1 MKRIFILL
9 FSFLIVLTARSQ
21 SYTWTNADLDND
33 FENPNNW
40 TPTPLL
46 GYPSFGETAV
56 FDGTVSNG
64 NCVMPLD
71 EDFTTLSMLASYTG
85 TVDASGVEV
94 TLTNMSLQGGT
105 LLAPAS
111 TLHISGNCNK
121 GAGASYVN
129 TPTSWLDYNL
139 TSTTQRSIV
148 GNFGFQNL
156 EISTTGNGNRIINF
170 GASTATTTNLF
181 FNGTT
186 NPMAYRGAINV
197 TSMLSISGTTNVA
210 APSNTGSIVFV
221 GVASKT
227 IVGNPSAVNNPIG
240 SIRFNTSGNVSMS
253 NNINI
258 TGTWSVTALGGL
270 TAGTSVVNM
279 MGGTV
284 NAGNTATT
292 QARFDNLTTTTGST
306 TVWTN
311 NSVINLGVNL
321 TNNGTITPNN
331 ALLRFDGSGSQS
343 ITGSSLT
350 LNAIEVSNSGT
361 KTLGT
366 TIDILDSLR
375 ISSGAGVLASGGN
388 LTIKST
394 SGLKGRIAQIA
405 PGGSITGNVTVE
417 TFALGGNTGWA
428 LLGSG
433 GVSGMTMNDWYD
445 DFPMAIEGSAT
456 GVTSAGGYFE
466 SVQGWNE
473 ADINGYDTTITIGTA
488 LTPGK
493 GFWTYLGTGPSITS
507 DIIIDLVGSPVTS
520 TVNIPLTSSAQSGTN
535 LIANPYASPIRWTLL
550 RNGNA
555 AVTNAIYIYNA
566 DGPYV
571 TFVNGVGTNG
581 GTDFIPAGQGFY
593 VEVTSNTSLNALE
606 TNKVSSNTQLMKTNS
621 ANSAASIGLPIKLQ
635 ISGFSNDYDETAIR
649 FHGSATNAYDNDWD
663 ARKIFQTPGYVGYP
677 GGYSKYTTISTKGG
691 NLDYSINSLPYA
703 LTQNAVIPVLV
714 KVMASGQYT
723 INGFDMQLL
732 PPNACVT
739 LKDKLLNVTHNIKAG
754 PYVCTINDTTS
765 TARFELTVC
774 ADLSTGINNNNQVIN
789 DQSVMVKND
798 ISGVYVNLNFDKT
811 TKANISV
818 TNVLGQKIVDNKS
831 VTAQNETVHFG
842 LEAKNQLLFVTV
854 ETETSKITK
863 KIIH

>member
-1 MKRIFILL
+1 MKKIFILL
-9 FSFLIVLTARSQ
+9 FSVFAFVTTKSQ
-21 SYTWTNADLDND
+21 SYTWTNADADND

-40 TPTPLL
+40 NPTPLF

-56 FDGTVSNG
+56 FDCASSNDDCIMF
-64 NCVMPLD
+64 ND
-71 EDFTTLSMLASYTG
+71 QDFLTLSVLACYTG
-85 TVDASGVEV
+85 TIDASGVEV
-94 TLTNMSLQGGT
+94 TLTNMSLQGGA
-105 LLAPAS
+105 LLAPSS

-121 GAGASYVN
+121 GAGSAYVN

-139 TSTTQRSIV
+139 TSTTARSIV

-210 APSNTGSIVFV
+210 APSNTGAIIFV
-221 GVASKT
+221 GAGAKT

-240 SIRFNTSGNVSMS
+240 SIRFNTSGTVSMS

-258 TGTWSVTALGGL
+258 TGSWSVTSLGGL

-284 NAGNTATT
+284 TAGNTATT
-292 QARFDNLTTTTGST
+292 QAMFDNLTTTTGST
-306 TVWTN
+306 TTLAN
-311 NSVINLGVNL
+311 NSFVAFNGNL
-321 TNNGTITPNN
+321 TNNGSITANN
-331 ALLRFDGSGSQS
+331 ALLRMNGGTQS
-343 ITGSSLT
+343 ITGTSLT
-350 LNAIEVSNSGT
+350 LNALEANGAGNKTIGT
-361 KTLGT
+361 A
-366 TIDILDSLR
+366 ININDSLK
-375 ISSGAGVLASGGN
+375 ISAAAAVASGGN
-388 LTIKST
+388 ITLKAT
-394 SGLKGRIAQIA
+394 SAVKGRIAEIA
-405 PGGSITGNVTVE
+405 AGGSITGNVTVE
-417 TFALGGNTGWA
+417 NFILGGNTGWA
-428 LLGSG
+428 LLGTAGVG
-433 GVSGMTMNDWYD
+433 GQTMNDWYD

-456 GVTSAGGYFE
+456 DVTSAGGYFE

-473 ADINGYDTTITIGTA
+473 GDAYGYDTTITIGTA

-493 GFWTYLGTGPSITS
+493 GFWTYLGTGPLTTS
-507 DIIIDLVGSPVTS
+507 DITIDLVGSPVTGS
-520 TVNIPLTSSAQSGTN
+520 LPINLTNSAQSGTC

-550 RNGNA
+550 RNGNLQVA
-555 AVTNAIYIYNA
+555 NAIYIYNA
-566 DGPYV
+566 DGPYA
-571 TFVNGVGTNG
+571 TFVNGFGTNG

-593 VEVTSNTSLNALE
+593 VEALSNTSLNAQE
-606 TNKVSSNTQLMKTNS
+606 SNKVSSATQVMKTNNAS
-621 ANSAASIGLPIKLQ
+621 NIANYGLPIKLQ
-635 ISGFSNDYDETAIR
+635 IQGFSGDYDETGIR
-649 FHGSATNAYDNDWD
+649 FHGSATNAYDIEWD

-739 LKDKLLNVTHNIKAG
+739 LKDKLLNVTHNIKAS
-754 PYVCTINDTTS
+754 PYVFTINDTTS

-774 ADLSTGINNNNQVIN
+774 ADLTTGVNNNTPVIN
-789 DQSVMVKND
+789 DNSVMVKHD
-798 ISGVYVNLNFDKT
+798 VSGVYVDLNFDKT

-818 TNVLGQKIVDNKS
+818 TNVLGQKIVDNTS
-831 VTAQNETVHFG
+831 VTTQNETVHFG
-842 LEAKNQLLFVTV
+842 LEAKNQLLFITV
-854 ETETSKITK
+854 ETESSKITK